1 MSTIELLRA
10 ELIASKEELALKDE
24 ATRSRIRDIL
34 ELRKEVERLEAQLSI
49 SDKAR
54 AEAWQQLAEANA
66 VLDEASPLMQCARC
80 RKESRAHTMMPEE
93 GDEWECMPCWHE
105 QNAKERAALAAERS
119 SSSRCELCGCSVPKG
134 AAYCSECW
142 LPP

>member
-1 MSTIELLRA
+1 MSDETKKLTNEAWLRIQATEASALYTARIASCADELA
-10 ELIASKEELALKDE
+10 ELREAHSECDANEAHFERALA
-24 ATRSRIRDIL
+24 

-54 AEAWQQLAEANA
+54 AETWQQLAEANA
-66 VLDEASPLMQCARC
+66 
-80 RKESRAHTMMPEE
+80 
-93 GDEWECMPCWHE
+93 
-105 QNAKERAALAAERS
+105 ALLRNGS
-119 SSSRCELCGCSVPKG
+119 SCELCGDPVPKG

>member
-10 ELIASKEELALKDE
+10 ELIASKEELALKGE

-54 AEAWQQLAEANA
+54 AETWQQLAEANA
-66 VLDEASPLMQCARC
+66 
-80 RKESRAHTMMPEE
+80 
-93 GDEWECMPCWHE
+93 
-105 QNAKERAALAAERS
+105 ALLRNGS
-119 SSSRCELCGCSVPKG
+119 SCELCGDPVPKG

>member
-1 MSTIELLRA
+1 MSDDIEKMLRA
-10 ELIASKEELALKDE
+10 WRWEFAPIPVRELCERAADTIA
-24 ATRSRIRDIL
+24 
-34 ELRKEVERLEAQLSI
+34 ELRKEVERL
-49 SDKAR
+49 AR
-54 AEAWQQLAEANA
+54 EDEVHWKTRRTLLAQLAEANA

-93 GDEWECMPCWHE
+93 GDEWECLPCWHE

-119 SSSRCELCGCSVPKG
+119 SNCELCGCSVPKG
-134 AAYCSECW
+134 AACECW